1 MQDFKLAESD
11 ESFCCWAEYWLC
23 PALYQLCNLA
33 STFLSWWGGGLM
45 TWTNDEWWPVTGVTG
60 DDSGV
65 ISVISVW
72 SQVSGLHSITSLS
85 PRNLLFVHW
94 HQHHT
99 EPWSEFVE
107 NINWNTSELCQAWEQ
122 HCEVLSW
129 YLFTPEGATFPFFHS
144 LDNDIFHTLLCS
156 ALQSVSVNSHN
167 QQSNSSILGQ

>member
-99 EPWSEFVE
+99 EPWSELCWKYKLK
-107 NINWNTSELCQAWEQ
+107 NIRIVSGLGTALWGI
-122 HCEVLSW
+122 VLVFIHSRGSHFSLLSLPWQW
-129 YLFTPEGATFPFFHS
+129 YISHFALLSSPE
-144 LDNDIFHTLLCS
+144 C
-156 ALQSVSVNSHN
+156 VS
-167 QQSNSSILGQ
+167 Q